1 MRTLTKTLLC
11 CLLFCAAV
19 VSVPASQSS
28 LSLDELFRRAR
39 PVQASLKTLT
49 ASFTETSVSTLLR
62 QPVVATGTL
71 VAAIPLRVVMQYEQP
86 APKTVAI
93 DQRWMVLAW
102 PGRAEIEKV
111 NIAAI
116 QSRVQKYFV
125 DVSPK
130 QLQESFVATLSQER
144 SSEDVYRLDLVPKR
158 KQISEGVTRV
168 QIWIHP
174 GSLMMT
180 KMTLS
185 FAGGDAKT
193 LELRDIKINPRID
206 ESAFALL
213 GRTGR

>member
-1 MRTLTKTLLC
+1 M
-11 CLLFCAAV
+11 
-19 VSVPASQSS
+19 
-28 LSLDELFRRAR
+28 SLDELFRRTR
-39 PVQASLKTLT
+39 SVQASLKTLT

-62 QPVVATGTL
+62 EPVVATGTL
-71 VAAIPLRVVMQYEQP
+71 VGAIPLRVVMQYER
-86 APKTVAI
+86 AVPKTVAL

-111 NIAAI
+111 NIAAV

-130 QLQESFVATLSQER
+130 QLQESFVATLSQAR
-144 SSEDVYRLDLVPKR
+144 PEDAYRLDLVPKR

-168 QIWIHP
+168 QIWIDP

-180 KMTLS
+180 KMALS

-213 GRTGR
+213 GRAGR

>member
-1 MRTLTKTLLC
+1 MRTLTNALLC
-11 CLLFCAAV
+11 SLLFCTAA

-28 LSLDELFRRAR
+28 ESLDEFFRRVR
-39 PVQASLKTLT
+39 PIQASLKTLS

-71 VAAIPLRVVMQYEQP
+71 VSAVPLRVVMQYEHP

-102 PGRAEIEKV
+102 PSRPDIEKI
-111 NIAAI
+111 NISEI

-130 QLQESFVATLSQER
+130 QLQASFVVTLTSER
-144 SSEDVYRLDLVPKR
+144 PEGAYRLDLVPKR
-158 KQISEGVTRV
+158 KQIAEGVTRV
-168 QIWIHP
+168 QVWIDRT
-174 GSLMMT
+174 SLMMT
-180 KMTLS
+180 RMALS
-185 FAGGDAKT
+185 YAGGDAKT
-193 LELRDIKINPRID
+193 LELHDIRINPRID

-213 GRTGR
+213 GRAGR

>member
-1 MRTLTKTLLC
+1 MRTLTRTLLC

-86 APKTVAI
+86 APKTVAL

-130 QLQESFVATLSQER
+130 QLQESFVATLSQSAEIA
-144 SSEDVYRLDLVPKR
+144 KR
-158 KQISEGVTRV
+158 DTFRPSGKRV
-168 QIWIHP
+168 FRVAPIQHQETHARFYGIEP
-174 GSLMMT
+174 C
-180 KMTLS
+180 
-185 FAGGDAKT
+185 
-193 LELRDIKINPRID
+193 
-206 ESAFALL
+206 
-213 GRTGR
+213 

>member
-1 MRTLTKTLLC
+1 
-11 CLLFCAAV
+11 
-19 VSVPASQSS
+19 
-28 LSLDELFRRAR
+28 
-39 PVQASLKTLT
+39 
-49 ASFTETSVSTLLR
+49 
-62 QPVVATGTL
+62 
-71 VAAIPLRVVMQYEQP
+71 
-86 APKTVAI
+86 
-93 DQRWMVLAW
+93 MVLAW

-111 NIAAI
+111 NIAAV

-130 QLQESFVATLSQER
+130 QLQESFMATLSQAR
-144 SSEDVYRLDLVPKR
+144 SEDAYRLDLVPKR

-168 QIWIHP
+168 QIWIDP

-180 KMTLS
+180 KMALS